1 MRRVAEWI
9 RPVLV
14 LVLLLAGTA
23 NAQGWT
29 AFSPE
34 GGRCKVDMPG
44 TPTVETVPLNSPGQ
58 TLTMTEAKVQAG
70 GATFFMSWVDYPER
84 IALSA
89 SSDTMLDKVRDG
101 MAAGSTL
108 RGEKK
113 LTLGRAQG
121 REFTLAQA
129 NGTTTAVRLYWA
141 RNRLYQLGVTG
152 RGGVENQPETRHF
165 FESFALVDH
174 RNTNARCGFRCH
186 PERSEG
192 PSRLGPSLRAPAPGD
207 SGDIEVPRAKA
218 HDAPGAV
225 PGARSDLSQRRHVA
239 ASAHRGGRLR
249 LDPARALPA
258 HRPGLRA
265 RQVRHGLL
273 RRPQLHLRHL
283 YRLAGAGDPQRHP
296 GARARSPP
304 AAVVHGRRDDAYR
317 ARRHLLGEPSASV
330 PCRKAVGHAR
340 SPDARPR
347 GVERRHHAQPQP
359 VGQLRRGDE
368 ADRRALRSRA

>member
-1 MRRVAEWI
+1 MMAYAETSIGASQKPSEESVMRRVAEWI
-9 RPVLV
+9 GPVLV
-14 LVLLLAGTA
+14 LALLLAGTA
-23 NAQGWT
+23 DAQGWT
-29 AFSPE
+29 AFNPE

-113 LTLGRAQG
+113 LALGRAQG

-165 FESFALVDH
+165 FESFALV
-174 RNTNARCGFRCH
+174 
-186 PERSEG
+186 RS
-192 PSRLGPSLRAPAPGD
+192 
-207 SGDIEVPRAKA
+207 
-218 HDAPGAV
+218 
-225 PGARSDLSQRRHVA
+225 
-239 ASAHRGGRLR
+239 
-249 LDPARALPA
+249 
-258 HRPGLRA
+258 
-265 RQVRHGLL
+265 
-273 RRPQLHLRHL
+273 
-283 YRLAGAGDPQRHP
+283 
-296 GARARSPP
+296 
-304 AAVVHGRRDDAYR
+304 
-317 ARRHLLGEPSASV
+317 
-330 PCRKAVGHAR
+330 
-340 SPDARPR
+340 
-347 GVERRHHAQPQP
+347 
-359 VGQLRRGDE
+359 
-368 ADRRALRSRA
+368 